1 MLQIPLKYR
10 ITAAIFSLSAIIL
23 TIVLSQ
29 SLSQYLK
36 GSRVE
41 QAKHEQA
48 TLILL
53 GDFARIALLTTDYE
67 TFQPQLEQVTSLSGV
82 SAILLADDQGII
94 VATSK
99 PGWIGQS
106 LTDNDVNTSTGW
118 QLLLLKNMSGE
129 LGTLA
134 AKFSDDALVDLH
146 DQIRSKAL
154 TWSLFGLLIIALV
167 SLMTGHLLT
176 RRLSLITRTAEAVS
190 NGDLSARTKI
200 QGHDEVAELG
210 RVFDTM
216 VHKLNTDRA
225 QLAEREQYLSLTLD
239 SIGDAVITTD
249 AKGCISRM
257 NPVAE
262 ELTGWQSS
270 EAHGHPLPD
279 IFKIINA
286 ESRQIV
292 SNPVERVLKS
302 RQIVGLANHTVLI
315 NKNNTEYQIADS
327 AAPIIDSNGNIL
339 GVILVFRDVTQQ
351 YEVEEALRR
360 SQKMDAIGQLSGG
373 IAHDFNNQLNVVIGY
388 LDFLN
393 NHFSETEKPYK
404 WVQSATKATLRC
416 IDLTRQLLS
425 FSRRQPTDKTAI
437 NLNSTFDELRDM
449 ISRSVTPEIDVQ
461 YSLAENLCKTETNKG
476 EFQDVVVN
484 LVLNARDAMPNGGKI
499 VIETSNTYFDKD
511 FSDLNLE
518 IKKGEYAQL
527 AISDTGAGMNKELQE
542 HIFEPFFT
550 TKPVGKGT
558 GLGMSMIYGFIKRY
572 DGYIKVNS
580 EPGIGSIIRIY
591 LPCSKITDISS
602 ENINQNI
609 NIPTGSES
617 ILIVDDE
624 IDLLELAEQ
633 FFSELG
639 YKTKIAD
646 NAETALE
653 VLKSDHN
660 IDLLFSDVV
669 MPGGINGYDLAL
681 QATQLHSELKVLLT
695 SGFTSK
701 SILKS
706 EHKKFETQLLSKPY
720 RKIDLAKMVRL
731 ILDNEKQQDV

>member
-1 MLQIPLKYR
+1 MLKIPLKYR
-10 ITAAIFSLSAIIL
+10 ITAVIFSLAAIIL

-29 SLSQYLK
+29 SLSQYLN

-82 SAILLADDQGII
+82 SVILLADDRDII
-94 VATSK
+94 VATSM

-106 LTDNDVNTSTGW
+106 LTDKHLDTTTEW
-118 QLLLLKNMSGE
+118 QLLTLKNMSGR

-134 AKFSDDALVDLH
+134 AKFSDDALIDLH

-154 TWSLFGLLIIALV
+154 TWSLLGLLIIALV
-167 SLMTGHLLT
+167 SLLAGHLLT
-176 RRLSLITRTAEAVS
+176 RRLSLITRAAEAVS
-190 NGDLSARTKI
+190 NGDLSARAKI

-210 RVFDTM
+210 HVFDTM
-216 VHKLNTDRA
+216 VNKLNTDRA

-262 ELTGWQSS
+262 ELTGWKTS
-270 EAHGHPLPD
+270 EAHGHPLPEV
-279 IFKIINA
+279 FNIINA
-286 ESRQIV
+286 DSRQIV

-327 AAPIIDSNGNIL
+327 AAPIIDSNENIL

-351 YEVEEALRR
+351 YQVEEALRR
-360 SQKMDAIGQLSGG
+360 SQKMDAIGQLTGG
-373 IAHDFNNQLNVVIGY
+373 IAHDFNNQLNIVIGY

-393 NHFSETEKPYK
+393 SHFSETEKPYK

-425 FSRRQPTDKTAI
+425 FSRRQPTDNTLI
-437 NLNSTFDELRDM
+437 NLNSTFDELQDM

-461 YSLAENLCKTETNKG
+461 YSLAENLCKTVTNKG

-499 VIETSNTYFDKD
+499 VIETSNTYFDED
-511 FSDLNLE
+511 FSGLNLK
-518 IKKGEYAQL
+518 IKKGDYAQL
-527 AISDTGAGMNKELQE
+527 SISDTGAGINKELKE
-542 HIFEPFFT
+542 RIFEPFFT

-558 GLGMSMIYGFIKRY
+558 GLGMSMVYGFIKRY
-572 DGYIKVNS
+572 DGYIKVDS
-580 EPGIGSIIRIY
+580 EPGTGTTIRVY
-591 LPCSKITDISS
+591 LPCSKTTDISS

-617 ILIVDDE
+617 VLIVDDE
-624 IDLLELAEQ
+624 VDLLELAEQ
-633 FFSELG
+633 YFSELG
-639 YKTKIAD
+639 YKTKIAE
-646 NAETALE
+646 NGETALE
-653 VLKSDHN
+653 VLKCDHN

-701 SILKS
+701 SIAKS
-706 EHKKFETQLLSKPY
+706 EHKKFEAQLLSKPY
-720 RKIDLAKMVRL
+720 RKVELAKMVRL
-731 ILDNEKQQDV
+731 ILDNEKE